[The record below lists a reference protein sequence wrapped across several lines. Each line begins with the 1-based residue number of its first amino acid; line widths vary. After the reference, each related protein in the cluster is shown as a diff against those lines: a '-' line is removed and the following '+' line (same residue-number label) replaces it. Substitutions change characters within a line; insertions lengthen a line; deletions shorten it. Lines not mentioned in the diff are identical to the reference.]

1 MACELGL
8 VGASGRTGG
17 LGGPG
22 RVVIGQAL
30 SPALSRRGARGQG
43 GRYRAWA
50 LLAAVCAVAAP
61 NATAQAPAQ
70 ATAEVPA
77 AVMATCTACHGPAGN
92 SQTPSVPSIAAQPR
106 TFLENQLVL
115 IREGLRDVP
124 VMKAVMG
131 TLTDPEIVALAR
143 HFSAQTAL
151 PAPGKLQPDKARA
164 GAELSRRA
172 LCGTCHL
179 PGYVG
184 QSQVPRL
191 AGQLEDYLLAT
202 MKMYRDNPAPGRDT
216 LMSAPLQGMKDAD
229 LDSLAH
235 HLAHQGK

>member
-1 MACELGL
+1 MASE
-8 VGASGRTGG
+8 SGQK
-17 LGGPG
+17 G
-22 RVVIGQAL
+22 RRGQAG
-30 SPALSRRGARGQG
+30 RGANGLEESAAVAPLAA
-43 GRYRAWA
+43 AWA
-50 LLAAVCAVAAP
+50 LVGRRCGWALAAALCGGAASG
-61 NATAQAPAQ
+61 AAAQTAAQALP
-70 ATAEVPA
+70 EVPA
-77 AVMATCTACHGPAGN
+77 AAVAACTACHGPAGN
-92 SQTPSVPSIAAQPR
+92 SQMPAVPSIAAQPR

-131 TLTDPEIVALAR
+131 SLTDPEIVVLAR
-143 HFSAQTAL
+143 HFSAQAAL
-151 PAPGKLQPDKARA
+151 RPPGAVQPDKARA

-191 AGQLEDYLLAT
+191 AGQQEAYLLAT
-202 MKMYRDNPAPGRDT
+202 LKMYRDNAAPGRDT

-229 LDSLAH
+229 LENLAH